1 MVKKIFYGWW
11 VVLSCFF
18 ISFYMGGVVFYGF
31 TAFFE
36 PLVRE
41 FGWSYT
47 QISLASSLRGL
58 EMGIFSPIIGFL
70 IDRFGSR
77 KLILCGTSIT
87 GVGLILLSYSHSLVI
102 FYSAFLLIAFGA
114 GGCTSVVTMTVVGN
128 WFRKKVGLAMGVMMS
143 GFGVSGLVVPFIIK
157 LIDAYDWRT
166 TLIILGLG
174 MWLLG
179 IPLSYIIRNSPE
191 SYGYLPDGEL
201 SRGTVT
207 HPEIQDSEIEIRLGK
222 ALKDKSFIYIN
233 IAEVIRMMITVAVAT
248 HVMPY
253 LSSMGISRIH
263 AGLVA
268 AAIPLFSIAG
278 RFAFGWLAD
287 VLDKKH
293 VMAITFCFMSMGIVA
308 FCFVHRVWAILLFL
322 TLFPPGYGGS
332 LVLRGAILRGYFGR
346 ESLGKMLGITMG
358 SASIGGIL
366 GPTLTGWVF
375 DTLGSY
381 HFIWSVYSCFI
392 VLAITLILRMR

>member
-1 MVKKIFYGWW
+1 MYSSVSLSVFMW
-11 VVLSCFF
+11 VASSSTDSPLFF
-18 ISFYMGGVVFYGF
+18 K
-31 TAFFE
+31 

-58 EMGIFSPIIGFL
+58 EMGIFSPIVGFL
-70 IDRFGSR
+70 IDRFGSK

-87 GVGLILLSYSHSLVI
+87 GVGLILLSYTHSLAM

-143 GFGVSGLVVPFIIK
+143 GFGASGLVVPFIIN

-174 MWLLG
+174 MWSLG
-179 IPLSYIIRNSPE
+179 IPFSYFIRNSPE
-191 SYGYLPDGEL
+191 AYGYLPDGEL

-207 HPEIQDSEIEIRLGK
+207 HPEIQDSEIETRLGE

-233 IAEVIRMMITVAVAT
+233 IAEAIRMMTTMAVAT

-253 LSSMGISRIH
+253 LSSMGISRIS

-278 RFAFGWLAD
+278 RFTFGWLAD

-293 VMAITFCFMSMGIVA
+293 VMVITFCFMSMGMVA
-308 FCFVHRVWAILLFL
+308 FCFVHVVWAILLFL
-322 TLFPPGYGGS
+322 ILFPPGYGGS
-332 LVLRGAILRGYFGR
+332 LVLRGAILREYFGR
-346 ESLGKMLGITMG
+346 ESLGKIVGITMG
-358 SASIGGIL
+358 SGSIGGIL

-375 DTLGSY
+375 DTRGSY
-381 HFIWSVYSCFI
+381 HFIWLLY
-392 VLAITLILRMR
+392 AGITGMALMLILRIGSGSR

>member
-1 MVKKIFYGWW
+1 M
-11 VVLSCFF
+11 LSCFL
-18 ISFYMGGVVFYGF
+18 ISFYVGGVVSYGF

-47 QISLASSLRGL
+47 QISFASSLRGL
-58 EMGIFSPIIGFL
+58 EMGIFSPIVGFL
-70 IDRFGSR
+70 IDRFCAR
-77 KLILCGTSIT
+77 KLILCGTIIT
-87 GVGLILLSYSHSLVI
+87 GVGLILLSCTHSLAM

-114 GGCTSVVTMTVVGN
+114 GGCTGVVTMTVVGN
-128 WFRKKVGLAMGVMMS
+128 WFRKKVGLAMGIMIS
-143 GFGVSGLVVPFIIK
+143 GLGASGLVVPFIIK
-157 LIDAYDWRT
+157 LIDAYEWRT

-174 MWLLG
+174 MWSLG
-179 IPLSYIIRNSPE
+179 IPLSCIIRSLPE
-191 SYGYLPDGEL
+191 AYGYLSDGEL
-201 SRGTVT
+201 SRDTVRN
-207 HPEIQDSEIEIRLGK
+207 PEIQDSKIEIRLGEV
-222 ALKDKSFIYIN
+222 LKDNSFIYIN
-233 IAEVIRMMITVAVAT
+233 IVEAIRMMITMSVAT

-253 LSSMGISRIH
+253 LSSMGISRTP

-293 VMAITFCFMSMGIVA
+293 VMAITFCFMSMGMVS

-322 TLFPPGYGGS
+322 SLFPPGYGGS
-332 LVLRGAILRGYFGR
+332 LVTRGAILREYFGR

-358 SASIGGIL
+358 SGSIGGIL

-381 HFIWSVYSCFI
+381 HFIWSVYSFFI